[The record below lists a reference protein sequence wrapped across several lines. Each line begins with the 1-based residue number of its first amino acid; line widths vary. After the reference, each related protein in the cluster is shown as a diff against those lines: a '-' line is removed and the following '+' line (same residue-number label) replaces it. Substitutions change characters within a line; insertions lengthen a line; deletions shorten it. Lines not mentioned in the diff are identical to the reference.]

1 MPTQTMALW
10 ALVAV
15 AVMLGT
21 VYAVIVPTRIDAQLG
36 GQVKTAKM
44 VSALM
49 SGVFLS
55 LYAARSLGFDVPG
68 VELAAMAA
76 LFSGAGPAL
85 TALLVAIAPNFVLN
99 RFNLGASKD
108 DRPSE

>member
-36 GQVKTAKM
+36 GHVKTAKL

-49 SGVFLS
+49 SGIFLS
-55 LYAARSLGFDVPG
+55 MYAARSLGFDVPG

-85 TALLVAIAPNFVLN
+85 TAMLVAIAPNFVRN
-99 RFNLGASKD
+99 RFKIGASKD

>member
-36 GQVKTAKM
+36 GQVKTAKL

-76 LFSGAGPAL
+76 LLSSAGPAL
-85 TALLVAIAPNFVLN
+85 TASLVAIAPDFVL
-99 RFNLGASKD
+99 RHFNIGGADHDK
-108 DRPSE
+108 PTE

>member
-21 VYAVIVPTRIDAQLG
+21 VYAVIVPSRIDAQLG
-36 GQVKTAKM
+36 GKVKTAKL

-49 SGVFLS
+49 SGIFLS

-85 TALLVAIAPNFVLN
+85 TALLVAIAPDFVRN
-99 RFNLGASKD
+99 HFKIGGTGHDK
-108 DRPSE
+108 PTE

>member
-21 VYAVIVPTRIDAQLG
+21 VYAVIVPSRIDAQLG

-49 SGVFLS
+49 SGIFLS
-55 LYAARSLGFDVPG
+55 LYAARSLGFNVPG
-68 VELAAMAA
+68 IELAAMCV

-85 TALLVAIAPNFVLN
+85 TALLVAIAPDFVLR
-99 RFNLGASKD
+99 RFKIGGVK
-108 DRPSE
+108 R

>member
-1 MPTQTMALW
+1 MTTKMLALW
-10 ALVAV
+10 ALAAI

-21 VYAVIVPTRIDAQLG
+21 VYAVIVPNRIDAQLG
-36 GQVKTAKM
+36 GQVKTAKL
-44 VSALM
+44 VSALI

-76 LFSGAGPAL
+76 LLSSAGPAL

-99 RFNLGASKD
+99 HFKIGASND

>member
-21 VYAVIVPTRIDAQLG
+21 VYAVIVPNRIDARLG
-36 GQVKTAKM
+36 GKVKTAKL

-49 SGVFLS
+49 SGIFLS
-55 LYAARSLGFDVPG
+55 LYAARSLGFEVPG
-68 VELAAMAA
+68 IELAAMAA
-76 LFSGAGPAL
+76 LFSGAGPSL

-99 RFNLGASKD
+99 RFKASKD